1 MEVRDKI
8 LVLLDSW
15 QEAFG
20 GPGGKY
26 PQYYWAYEELK
37 TAQKKNPAPFQFPS
51 FEFREQKLNQE
62 KNLRLRRVRITL
74 GRFALSIGMA
84 EKRNLWRIGRGSI

>member
-1 MEVRDKI
+1 MHVRDKI

-26 PQYYWAYEELK
+26 PQYYWAYEELRV
-37 TAQKKNPAPFQFPS
+37 S
-51 FEFREQKLNQE
+51 
-62 KNLRLRRVRITL
+62 KNLWELVSFHFFL
-74 GRFALSIGMA
+74 YHLNNYAVS
-84 EKRNLWRIGRGSI
+84 

>member
-1 MEVRDKI
+1 MDLQTDMNVRDKI

-26 PQYYWAYEELK
+26 AQYYWAYEELRV
-37 TAQKKNPAPFQFPS
+37 S
-51 FEFREQKLNQE
+51 FRCLFFSLEICVGHKFVILDD
-62 KNLRLRRVRITL
+62 
-74 GRFALSIGMA
+74 
-84 EKRNLWRIGRGSI
+84 